1 MEGSGDDDF
10 SIDNLLVKSRV
21 FAFLVMG
28 NDEGV
33 ALGFEPFSESELIL
47 NRTEQSGLFLGPRIT
62 LVEDCKN
69 FDLSMMSVATCGGGG
84 EVHTILSYKVEE

>member
-21 FAFLVMG
+21 FAFLVIG
-28 NDEGV
+28 NDKGV
-33 ALGFEPFSESELIL
+33 ALGFEPISDSKLIL

-69 FDLSMMSVATCGGGG
+69 FDLSMMSVAICGDREGRGGKC
-84 EVHTILSYKVEE
+84 IPF